1 MLKDSELE
9 DKTGTPGSVL
19 VSGHP
24 SDSGIVGPWILTL
37 RLSDPGDS
45 EEGTG
50 KSREK
55 KIERNLSFDHLYPL
69 TGPGN

>member
-1 MLKDSELE
+1 LSQKYSQKYSQTKSEAFWEGLW
-9 DKTGTPGSVL
+9 VFR
-19 VSGHP
+19 
-24 SDSGIVGPWILTL
+24 I
-37 RLSDPGDS
+37 PGDS